1 MRLKPYDSIVYR
13 CGTFLRRCVRVCSHL
28 VCMTRPAFKTM
39 LDRRSIRV
47 PPPSSMRAR
56 INAHTNLLAHPQ
68 TEKMMKA
75 SDSVMLAAIGGPKWD
90 GNPRDKRPETGL
102 LKMRKSLGLF
112 ANLRPAIVLPQLVE
126 ASTLKP
132 EVVSGVD
139 IMVVRE
145 LTGDVYFGM
154 VPLKR
159 RALLPSA
166 TPLEPLASGCSRLLC
181 EPFSICFIRNA
192 ALWVLCRCSQSR
204 AGACGDVQQTDACAR
219 SHACRPPDLQVAAC
233 VCMCTICVFL

>member
-13 CGTFLRRCVRVCSHL
+13 CRRFLRRCVRVCSHL

-181 EPFSICFIRNA
+181 EPFSVCFIRNA

-204 AGACGDVQQTDACAR
+204 AGACGDVQIDACAR